1 MHILHLLKVVQMSF
15 NAILNI
21 IKDEMGLSPE
31 SIGIDTIERIVERR
45 IKTISEKS
53 VSSYCKLVKA
63 SAAEKQA
70 LFNEVS
76 VPETWFFRDHE
87 PFKVLS
93 NYINELD
100 LAGRPLK
107 ILSIPCSSGE
117 EPYSIAMVL
126 NDLGLSKDQ
135 FRIDAVDIS
144 TEVIKKARKGVYG
157 NHSFRGKEIVYRDKY
172 FEHKDGMYVISDDI
186 KASVSFYNKNV
197 LDDDFMNGKGPY
209 DVVFCRNLLIY
220 FDYETKCKVLS
231 SLHRLMTRKALLVLG
246 HAETGRMPDGLFES
260 LHLPGSFAYNK
271 ACASS
276 AKAVK
281 AASAFSPARPRQPV
295 LPKPKYLKTVVAD
308 TSSAGGSDAVL
319 KNLPLDEID
328 VALPVP
334 GDINVW
340 LDSIQSLADSGQL
353 KEAITECDRLIK
365 AVPDSAQGYYL
376 RGVVL
381 LAFDANEEAT
391 DSFKKAV
398 YLDPKNYQSLIN
410 LAVLSEESGD
420 FRGAENYRARAERLR
435 KNAQAV
441 VD

>member
-1 MHILHLLKVVQMSF
+1 MSF

-53 VSSYCKLVKA
+53 VSSYCKLVKS

-93 NYINELD
+93 NYIKKLD

-107 ILSIPCSSGE
+107 VLSIPCSTGE

-144 TEVIKKARKGVYG
+144 TEVIKKARKGIYG

-172 FEHKDGMYVISDDI
+172 FEHKDGMYIISDAI
-186 KASVSFYNKNV
+186 KATVSFYNKNV
-197 LDDDFMNGKGPY
+197 LDDDFMMGKGPY

-220 FDYETKCKVLS
+220 FDYETKCKALN

-276 AKAVK
+276 VQHVK
-281 AASAFSPARPRQPV
+281 AASDFSSS
-295 LPKPKYLKTVVAD
+295 KHSKTVAVD
-308 TSSAGGSDAVL
+308 TSSAHTSHATV
-319 KNLPLDEID
+319 KKLPLDEAEA
-328 VALPVP
+328 ALPIP
-334 GDINVW
+334 DDINVW
-340 LDSIQSLADSGQL
+340 LESIQALADSGQL
-353 KEAITECDRLIK
+353 KQAITECDRLIK

-381 LAFDANEEAT
+381 LAFDANAEAT
-391 DSFKKAV
+391 DSFKKAI
-398 YLDPKNYQSLIN
+398 YLDPKNYQSLIH
-410 LAVLSEESGD
+410 LAVLSEETGD
-420 FRGAENYRARAERLR
+420 LRGAENYRARAERLR
-435 KNAQAV
+435 KNAQV
-441 VD
+441 VVGQGG